1 MTLFSGARIRARTED
16 EACEFVAIAT
26 LAASEAGAPPASVFQ
41 MALEIA
47 ALRFA
52 ETIERLAS
60 LNRRLRFAPG
70 RHQAIVASVGEGRWA
85 ELVEEIV
92 QAEQNGDDLRQRM
105 EIYLQNSFERRDLE
119 LRERIEIYP
128 TYMIIVLVLFFMPA
142 ILIVLVGPAFLAL
155 LRALYDV

>member
-1 MTLFSGARIRARTED
+1 MIPIFTERARARTED

-47 ALRFA
+47 ALRFS
-52 ETIERLAS
+52 ETIDRLAT

-70 RHQAIVASVGEGRWA
+70 RHQAIVSSAPEGKWAALVGE
-85 ELVEEIV
+85 VV

-105 EIYLQNSFERRDLE
+105 EVYLQNSFERRDYE
-119 LRERIEIYP
+119 LRQRIETFP

-142 ILIVLVGPAFLAL
+142 ILIVLVGPAFMAL